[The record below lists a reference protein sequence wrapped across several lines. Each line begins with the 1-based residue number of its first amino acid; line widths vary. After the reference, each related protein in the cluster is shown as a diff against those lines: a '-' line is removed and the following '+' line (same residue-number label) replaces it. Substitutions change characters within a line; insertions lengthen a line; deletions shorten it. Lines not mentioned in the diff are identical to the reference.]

1 MKEIKFY
8 ISDDK
13 IFTSKRACKEYEQ
26 GEPILLPLF
35 NYLSAMSFCR
45 PPVDVVLRINH
56 SNGEYEEKIFKHWN
70 YLLSYIEDIEMRKIL
85 WEKKIIE
92 LDRMDIGAD
101 IDIDFNGE
109 PLFIVELEIS
119 IHNDD

>member
-8 ISDDK
+8 VSDDK
-13 IFTSKRACKEYEQ
+13 IFTSKHACKEYEH

-35 NYLSAMSFCR
+35 NYLRAMRFCR